1 MGFRA
6 ALATWKEKTALGNQP
21 DIIKDII
28 DALVTPQSFTDVV
41 KPKVYRAHLTQS
53 STSIPTAVILEN
65 SLGGVPVF
73 TYTSAGIYV
82 MTLASAWVSA
92 KTFITI
98 GQYGTNAVAGG
109 GAAHRIQAV
118 RTDANVITITTGD
131 DDGDAVANGVLGATP
146 IEIFVYQ
153 S

>member
-6 ALATWKEKTALGNQP
+6 ALATWKDRTALGKID
-21 DIIKDII
+21 DILKDII

-53 STSIPTAVILEN
+53 GSNIPTAVIFEN
-65 SLGGVPVF
+65 SLGGVPAFVR
-73 TYTSAGIYV
+73 SSSGIYT
-82 MTLASAWVSA
+82 MTLSAAWVSA

-98 GQYGTNAVAGG
+98 AQFGTNAVAGG

-118 RTDANVITITTGD
+118 RTNANVITITTGD
-131 DDGDAVANGVLGATP
+131 DDGNAVADGVLGTTP

-153 S
+153 

>member
-6 ALATWKEKTALGNQP
+6 ALATWKDRTALGKIG
-21 DIIKDII
+21 DILKDII
-28 DALVTPQSFTDVV
+28 DSLTTPHAFTDVV

-53 STSIPTAVILEN
+53 GSNIPTAVIFEN
-65 SLGGVPVF
+65 SLGGTPAFVR
-73 TYTSAGIYV
+73 SSSGIYT
-82 MTLASAWVSA
+82 MTLTDAWVSP
-92 KTFITI
+92 KTFIFI

-118 RTDANVITITTGD
+118 RTNANVITITTGND
-131 DDGDAVANGVLGATP
+131 TGNAVADGVLGTTP

-153 S
+153 